1 MTKKSIWISLKLDVL
16 GESGQMNNINHFF
29 TTIFISTTVSL
40 MGCSGESQTNGTPAL
55 FETKLEAEKAAKNFN
70 CTGAHKMG
78 NKWMPC
84 KSHADHEEKEKH
96 DSHNGH
102 HHHWYF

>member
-1 MTKKSIWISLKLDVL
+1 
-16 GESGQMNNINHFF
+16 MNNLKPFF
-29 TTIFISTTVSL
+29 TTIIISIAFSL
-40 MGCSGESQTNGTPAL
+40 MGCSGDSPRKGTPAL
-55 FETKLEAEKAAKNFN
+55 FETKAEAEKAAKNFN

-84 KSHADHEEKEKH
+84 KSHADNEETEKN

-102 HHHWYF
+102 HHH